1 MQRDDKDYLYNK
13 LEKAYG
19 DRVKL
24 RAENARLKNPK
35 PVVEEEECLAC
46 SA

>member
-1 MQRDDKDYLYNK
+1 MTTNEMITELTQT
-13 LEKAYG
+13 YG